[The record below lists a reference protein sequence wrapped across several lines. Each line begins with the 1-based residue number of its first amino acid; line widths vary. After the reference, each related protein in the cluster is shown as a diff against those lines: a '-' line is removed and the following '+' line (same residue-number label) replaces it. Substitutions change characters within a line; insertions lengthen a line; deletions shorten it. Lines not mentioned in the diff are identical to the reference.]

1 MPARTVTR
9 RSFLAGALSAGA
21 GGGLTLPGRALALER
36 GLARTIVRE
45 RWLGALAAGTHA
57 VGLKRNADLIGLEW
71 RAPRAARVQ
80 VRFRSGDGRLTP
92 WAIASA
98 CGHGPE
104 AQSPPG
110 RVIAD
115 PLWTGGTSVIE
126 IRCEDALQGAR
137 LHLLDVSAGVGARRR
152 ALRSGPLAREAS
164 LPLAAPV
171 LQAGAGQPPIIARR
185 AWAQGR
191 ATPRVAPSY
200 GAVRLAFVH
209 HTDSPNGYT
218 RGEVPAMLR
227 AIYAFHTYVNGW
239 DDIGYNFAIDAF
251 GRIFEARAGGIDEPV
266 VGAHAGGYNLVSS
279 GVAVL
284 GSFADRRPSRAAGAA
299 LERLLAWKLALHG
312 VPARGRVVVHVN
324 PAGAR
329 YSRFPANAPVALPRV
344 AGHRDADSTECP
356 GKALYGELPDIRSA
370 VHKLAARPS
379 LLTLAL
385 VAAQAEGK
393 IPPSTPVAEGA
404 PQPSDQ
410 QLAGALTLLDGT
422 PIAGATVL
430 IQSRRLTRRGELVTE
445 QTLAQATTGAD
456 GRYALGVALAPA
468 DARTVSLRALFT
480 GTAGTAPAGSAP
492 RAGAAV
498 SDPLPLATSALTF
511 GPAAPPTP
519 AAGASRVP

>member
-1 MPARTVTR
+1 MSARAVTR
-9 RSFLAGALSAGA
+9 RSFLAGALSASA
-21 GGGLTLPGRALALER
+21 ARGLTLPGRALALEP
-36 GLARTIVRE
+36 GLSRTLVCE

-80 VRFRSGDGRLTP
+80 VRFRSEDGRVTP
-92 WAIASA
+92 WAMAGV

-104 AQSPPG
+104 AQPPPG
-110 RVIAD
+110 RVIGE

-126 IRCEDALQGAR
+126 IRCEHALRGAR

-152 ALRSGPLAREAS
+152 ALRLGPLAWEAS

-185 AWAQGR
+185 AWAKGR

-209 HTDSPNGYT
+209 HTNSPNGYT

-279 GVAVL
+279 GVAML
-284 GSFADRRPSRAAGAA
+284 GSFVDRRPSRAAVAA
-299 LERLLAWKLALHG
+299 LKRLLAWKLALHG
-312 VPARGRVVVHVN
+312 VPAEGRVVVRVN

-329 YSRFPANAPVALPRV
+329 YSRFPANAHVALPRL

-356 GKALYGELPDIRSA
+356 GNALYGELPAIRNA
-370 VHKLAARPS
+370 VHKLAPRPS

-385 VAAQAEGK
+385 VAAQAEGQ

-404 PQPSDQ
+404 RPGDHRRRRSLRGRRRARARGREHG
-410 QLAGALTLLDGT
+410 LAARAVHRHGARWACAARGRRRLGPVAACYLRAHVCASR
-422 PIAGATVL
+422 PAHSS
-430 IQSRRLTRRGELVTE
+430 SRRVSRPVRPRSGLVPTSRVGEL
-445 QTLAQATTGAD
+445 L
-456 GRYALGVALAPA
+456 ALAHSWQAASSASSTQASARSPA
-468 DARTVSLRALFT
+468 
-480 GTAGTAPAGSAP
+480 
-492 RAGAAV
+492 
-498 SDPLPLATSALTF
+498 
-511 GPAAPPTP
+511 
-519 AAGASRVP
+519 